1 MAVTKVL
8 NIGDCG
14 NGYHG
19 KHLKAAID
27 YIKNEEKTD
36 GGRLVGGINCQPD
49 FAYDKMKNTKVKFG
63 KIDKRQAYH
72 FIISFEE
79 DNIDDDTAFKITER
93 FAKEVMEQVNT
104 PQPEIANIPELQSEE
119 IQQTVALPA
128 KKEIAKS
135 TPIAQSKSIPDSVV
149 FEVVEVMPEFPG
161 GQQALMQYLAKN
173 IKYPV
178 TAHEN
183 GKQGRVIVSFVV
195 KKDGNISDIKVAR
208 SVDPYLDKEAVRV
221 IAAMPQ
227 WKPGKQRGENVNV
240 RFSVPVMFRLQGPAP
255 SKGKEIKQ
263 ADLEEV
269 VVVAY
274 GPKEDSNANATDAK
288 SGTALK
294 VAEVM
299 PKFPGGIPGLMQYL
313 ARNIKYPTIAQK
325 NKEQGRVILQMIVG
339 KDGSISNI
347 KVLRS
352 ISPLLDAEAIRVVS
366 TMPKWEPGQQGG
378 QAIAVEYTLPIV
390 FKLQ

>member
-1 MAVTKVL
+1 MEVKKSPKADL
-8 NIGDCG
+8 E
-14 NGYHG
+14 G
-19 KHLKAAID
+19 KKSTWL
-27 YIKNEEKTD
+27 
-36 GGRLVGGINCQPD
+36 LVGYVVVLAFMFVAFEWTQRD
-49 FAYDKMKNTKVKFG
+49 V
-63 KIDKRQAYH
+63 KIDTSQAVADVV
-72 FIISFEE
+72 FEE
-79 DNIDDDTAFKITER
+79 EIIPITETPEQQ
-93 FAKEVMEQVNT
+93 APPPPEAPKVAELLEIVDDKAEIDESTTIINEDNVAPVEVKYVPVQVVEEEPEEQT
-104 PQPEIANIPELQSEE
+104 I
-119 IQQTVALPA
+119 
-128 KKEIAKS
+128 
-135 TPIAQSKSIPDSVV
+135 
-149 FEVVEVMPEFPG
+149 FEVVENMPDFPG
-161 GQQALMQYLAKN
+161 GQAALMQYLAKN

>member
-1 MAVTKVL
+1 MFL
-8 NIGDCG
+8 P
-14 NGYHG
+14 
-19 KHLKAAID
+19 LAA
-27 YIKNEEKTD
+27 
-36 GGRLVGGINCQPD
+36 LL
-49 FAYDKMKNTKVKFG
+49 M
-63 KIDKRQAYH
+63 
-72 FIISFEE
+72 IIS
-79 DNIDDDTAFKITER
+79 NIEVVARTTKE
-93 FAKEVMEQVNT
+93 FAKEMMAAPEEQGVSQT
-104 PQPEIANIPELQSEE
+104 ELANGPELPDGMTGVATLQDKKGMQKTKEVAPPPPPAPVKSA
-119 IQQTVALPA
+119 TVN
-128 KKEIAKS
+128 
-135 TPIAQSKSIPDSVV
+135 DSVV
-149 FEVVEVMPEFPG
+149 FEVVEEMPDFPG
-161 GQQALMQYLAKN
+161 GQSALMEYLAKN
-173 IKYPV
+173 IKYPA

-183 GKQGRVIVSFVV
+183 GKQGRVIVMFVV
-195 KKDGNISDIKVAR
+195 KKDGSISDVKTVR
-208 SVDPYLDKEAVRV
+208 GVDPYLDKEAVRV